1 MEAPKSLTENIIK
14 REAMS
19 FLKGYY
25 KFKPRG
31 EGGTIVK
38 YDMRA
43 EGGLIADGY
52 LEFLDVDGST
62 FSATLE
68 ATSASKRDEVVYQV
82 QKKLLFWD
90 TLSFSILATVISV
103 LLIQRNNWLDYA
115 ELKLG
120 LGLLLSWGFLVL
132 YFLLGYLSFQLF
144 DRYRYIYAIEQF
156 AQYNVSEKWICIG
169 EDVFPSGSDRYFK
182 QLKKRCIANGV
193 GLLWINSNLKI
204 TQVVTAAKSD
214 LVGAKSRTLFK
225 DLDVWVNSMSNK
237 VGIKADLSMQR
248 FAPKFY
254 IQYIVIGFCASFLS
268 ILMYDKYDKFRHI
281 SSDAEEIVEEVYELN
296 SNQIPEPEAYRVN
309 ESALNQYSKQID
321 YSAPKDD
328 TLKNAYREWA
338 QAQLEIQMDSLEIQ
352 KTFKDNS
359 VKGLDSCRK
368 WKGIGKGYYL
378 IIKGVYDNERQALDQ
393 QLFVSRSYDGVG
405 VLPAY
410 CLDSKDSYYYV
421 YVGQPTKDPKSA
433 EQLLNRMNHDEN
445 HVLKPKDKRFSMI
458 SL

>member
-31 EGGTIVK
+31 EGGTVVK

-68 ATSASKRDEVVYQV
+68 ATSALKRDEVVYQV

-103 LLIQRNNWLDYA
+103 LLIQRSNWLDYA

-169 EDVFPSGSDRYFK
+169 EDVFPSGSDKYFK

-204 TQVVTAAKSD
+204 TQVVSAAKSD
-214 LVGAKSRTLFK
+214 LGGAKSRTLFK

-254 IQYIVIGFCASFLS
+254 IQYIVIGFSVSF
-268 ILMYDKYDKFRHI
+268 
-281 SSDAEEIVEEVYELN
+281 
-296 SNQIPEPEAYRVN
+296 
-309 ESALNQYSKQID
+309 
-321 YSAPKDD
+321 
-328 TLKNAYREWA
+328 
-338 QAQLEIQMDSLEIQ
+338 
-352 KTFKDNS
+352 
-359 VKGLDSCRK
+359 
-368 WKGIGKGYYL
+368 
-378 IIKGVYDNERQALDQ
+378 
-393 QLFVSRSYDGVG
+393 
-405 VLPAY
+405 
-410 CLDSKDSYYYV
+410 
-421 YVGQPTKDPKSA
+421 
-433 EQLLNRMNHDEN
+433 
-445 HVLKPKDKRFSMI
+445 
-458 SL
+458 

>member
-1 MEAPKSLTENIIK
+1 MQAPKTLTENIIK
-14 REAMS
+14 KEAMS

-31 EGGTIVK
+31 EGGTLVK

-68 ATSASKRDEVVYQV
+68 ATSSSKRDEVVYQV
-82 QKKLLFWD
+82 QKRLLFWD
-90 TLSFSILATVISV
+90 TLSFSILATVISI
-103 LLIQRNNWLDYA
+103 LLFQRNNWLAYA
-115 ELKLG
+115 DLKLG
-120 LGLLLSWGFLVL
+120 LGLLLSWGFLVV
-132 YFLLGYLSFQLF
+132 YFLLGYLSLQLF

-156 AQYNVSEKWICIG
+156 TKYNVSEKWICIG
-169 EDVFPSGSDRYFK
+169 EDVFPSGSDKYFK

-204 TQVVTAAKSD
+204 TQVVSAAKSD
-214 LVGAKSRTLFK
+214 LNISQSRTLFK
-225 DLDVWVNSMSNK
+225 DLDVWVNSVSNK

-248 FAPKFY
+248 FAPKFH
-254 IQYIVIGFCASFLS
+254 IQYIVIGFCVSFLS
-268 ILMYDKYDKFRHI
+268 ILMYNKYDKFRHV
-281 SSDAEEIVEEVYELN
+281 SSDAEEIVEEVYKLN
-296 SNQIPEPEAYRVN
+296 SNQIPEPEVYRVN
-309 ESALNQYSKQID
+309 ESALNQYGKQIN
-321 YSAPKDD
+321 YSDPKDD

-338 QAQLEIQMDSLEIQ
+338 QAQLESQMDSLEIQ
-352 KTFKDNS
+352 KVFKDNPA
-359 VKGLDSCRK
+359 KGLDSCRK

-393 QLFVSRSYDGVG
+393 QLFVSRSYEGVG
-405 VLPAY
+405 ILPAY
-410 CLDSKDSYYYV
+410 CMDSKDAYYYV
-421 YVGQPTKDPKSA
+421 YVGQPSRDSKSV
-433 EQLLNRMNHDEN
+433 EQILNRMNHDEN